1 MKTKPIS
8 CLGAILIALVC
19 NVVKA
24 QPSATASAVWI
35 TNCSQSRFLNING
48 SIGSTNFN
56 NANLGVYTQNSGN
69 LVLSGAQVNTS
80 HNPSTS
86 NVCLAHLYYNVHLQS
101 SPAGAFTSVDLP
113 LLESC
118 NGSNQFPSDGS
129 SCSAGDQK
137 WQGFFSNV
145 NLTAFAA
152 GNYVLEVYFDVQTN
166 NSTPAPA
173 ACNSSLLINNSNN
186 NYKAFFSIQSPN
198 LSSTNPSSCFG
209 NEGSITIGGLI
220 AGATYQ
226 ISYTDDGVPAG
237 PNSYVANG
245 SGQVVISG
253 LNKGFYSNFSLEI
266 NGCVTNLFTG
276 IILSDPIYV
285 PTFDPI
291 PPFCAGTI
299 APTLPPTSKNGIHG
313 TWDPATVDNQNSR
326 SYTFTPD
333 ANQCGMTTSIPVTVI
348 PRSTPT
354 FSFGTTLV
362 ICAGGTVPLLPPTS
376 QNSITGTWSPSIV
389 GNNISGTYTFT
400 PDLGQCATST
410 TLNVV
415 VTPNIT
421 PTFNFGTSLTICAGQ
436 SVPTLVQTSTNGV
449 TGTWSPSTVSNQT
462 SNTYTFTPAGG
473 QCATNTIFTV
483 TVNPNLTPTF
493 SFGTSLTICAGGAV
507 PSLPPTSQN
516 LIGGTWSPSSVSNQT
531 SGIYTFTPAQGQCAT
546 NTTLTVSVNPTI
558 TPTFSFGTNLTI
570 CAGGTV
576 PLLPPLSQNGITGT
590 WSAATVNNQTS
601 GTYTFTPDPGQ
612 CATSTTFAVTVN
624 PNITPSFSFGTSLT
638 ICAGGTVPS
647 LPPTSQNGITGT
659 WSPSSVDNQTSGVY
673 TFTPAGGQCVT
684 GAVIFN
690 VTVTPNLIPTFSFG
704 HSLTICAGGTV
715 PTLPLTSDNGI
726 TGVWNPSVVSN
737 QASGTY
743 TFTVPGQ
750 CVTPYIYTVTVNPIV
765 KPSFSFGTFQSSC
778 IGTQVP
784 VLATTSSNG
793 ITGTWS
799 PSVVD
804 NTVNGTYVFTPDPG
818 QCTDTASFKLEV
830 NAVPTTSI
838 SEDTAVYDGTFIPS
852 YNFITSPGAS
862 TNWTNSNPTIGLG
875 PSGAGTVPS
884 FVATNRGDQDV
895 TGTVTATPVI
905 GGCSGAPQT
914 YTVKV
919 MPLNKDV
926 FVPNVF
932 TPNGD
937 GKNDML
943 YVYGN
948 YIDKVEMH
956 IFNQWG
962 QQIAAIND
970 KSQGWDGK
978 HKGTAQPV
986 GVYVYVLKAQLST
999 GKAVNLKGSITL
1011 LR

>member
-1 MKTKPIS
+1 
-8 CLGAILIALVC
+8 
-19 NVVKA
+19 
-24 QPSATASAVWI
+24 
-35 TNCSQSRFLNING
+35 
-48 SIGSTNFN
+48 
-56 NANLGVYTQNSGN
+56 
-69 LVLSGAQVNTS
+69 
-80 HNPSTS
+80 
-86 NVCLAHLYYNVHLQS
+86 
-101 SPAGAFTSVDLP
+101 
-113 LLESC
+113 
-118 NGSNQFPSDGS
+118 
-129 SCSAGDQK
+129 
-137 WQGFFSNV
+137 
-145 NLTAFAA
+145 
-152 GNYVLEVYFDVQTN
+152 
-166 NSTPAPA
+166 
-173 ACNSSLLINNSNN
+173 
-186 NYKAFFSIQSPN
+186 
-198 LSSTNPSSCFG
+198 
-209 NEGSITIGGLI
+209 
-220 AGATYQ
+220 
-226 ISYTDDGVPAG
+226 
-237 PNSYVANG
+237 
-245 SGQVVISG
+245 

-389 GNNISGTYTFT
+389 DNNISGTYTFT

-546 NTTLTVSVNPTI
+546 NTTLTVSVNPII

-576 PLLPPLSQNGITGT
+576 PLLPPSSQNGITGT
-590 WSAATVNNQTS
+590 WSAATVNNQNS

-612 CATSTTFAVTVN
+612 CATSTSFAVTVN
-624 PNITPSFSFGTSLT
+624 PNITPTFPFGTSLA
-638 ICAGGTVPS
+638 ICAGATVPS
-647 LPPTSQNGITGT
+647 LPATSQNGITGT
-659 WSPSSVDNQTSGVY
+659 WNPTSVDNQTSGVY

-684 GAVIFN
+684 GPVIFN

-715 PTLPLTSDNGI
+715 PALPLTSDNGI

-765 KPSFSFGTFQSSC
+765 KPAFSFGVFQSIC

-804 NTVNGTYVFTPDPG
+804 NAINGTYVFTPDPG
-818 QCTDTASFKLEV
+818 QCTDTTSFKLEV

-875 PSGAGTVPS
+875 PSGVGTVPS

-895 TGTVTATPVI
+895 TGIVTATTGYRRLFGNTSNLHCQSDAI
-905 GGCSGAPQT
+905 EQGCFCTQR
-914 YTVKV
+914 
-919 MPLNKDV
+919 
-926 FVPNVF
+926 
-932 TPNGD
+932 
-937 GKNDML
+937 L
-943 YVYGN
+943 YS
-948 YIDKVEMH
+948 E
-956 IFNQWG
+956 W
-962 QQIAAIND
+962 
-970 KSQGWDGK
+970 
-978 HKGTAQPV
+978 
-986 GVYVYVLKAQLST
+986 
-999 GKAVNLKGSITL
+999 
-1011 LR
+1011 

>member
-1 MKTKPIS
+1 
-8 CLGAILIALVC
+8 
-19 NVVKA
+19 
-24 QPSATASAVWI
+24 
-35 TNCSQSRFLNING
+35 
-48 SIGSTNFN
+48 
-56 NANLGVYTQNSGN
+56 
-69 LVLSGAQVNTS
+69 
-80 HNPSTS
+80 
-86 NVCLAHLYYNVHLQS
+86 
-101 SPAGAFTSVDLP
+101 
-113 LLESC
+113 
-118 NGSNQFPSDGS
+118 
-129 SCSAGDQK
+129 
-137 WQGFFSNV
+137 
-145 NLTAFAA
+145 
-152 GNYVLEVYFDVQTN
+152 
-166 NSTPAPA
+166 
-173 ACNSSLLINNSNN
+173 
-186 NYKAFFSIQSPN
+186 
-198 LSSTNPSSCFG
+198 
-209 NEGSITIGGLI
+209 
-220 AGATYQ
+220 
-226 ISYTDDGVPAG
+226 
-237 PNSYVANG
+237 
-245 SGQVVISG
+245 
-253 LNKGFYSNFSLEI
+253 
-266 NGCVTNLFTG
+266 
-276 IILSDPIYV
+276 
-285 PTFDPI
+285 
-291 PPFCAGTI
+291 
-299 APTLPPTSKNGIHG
+299 
-313 TWDPATVDNQNSR
+313 
-326 SYTFTPD
+326 
-333 ANQCGMTTSIPVTVI
+333 
-348 PRSTPT
+348 
-354 FSFGTTLV
+354 
-362 ICAGGTVPLLPPTS
+362 
-376 QNSITGTWSPSIV
+376 
-389 GNNISGTYTFT
+389 
-400 PDLGQCATST
+400 
-410 TLNVV
+410 
-415 VTPNIT
+415 
-421 PTFNFGTSLTICAGQ
+421 
-436 SVPTLVQTSTNGV
+436 
-449 TGTWSPSTVSNQT
+449 
-462 SNTYTFTPAGG
+462 
-473 QCATNTIFTV
+473 
-483 TVNPNLTPTF
+483 
-493 SFGTSLTICAGGAV
+493 
-507 PSLPPTSQN
+507 
-516 LIGGTWSPSSVSNQT
+516 
-531 SGIYTFTPAQGQCAT
+531 
-546 NTTLTVSVNPTI
+546 LTVSVNPII

-726 TGVWNPSVVSN
+726 TGLWNPSVVSN

-999 GKAVNLKGSITL
+999 GKTVNLKGSITL

>member
-19 NVVKA
+19 NIVKA
-24 QPSATASAVWI
+24 QPSATASALWI
-35 TNCSQSRFLNING
+35 TDCSQSRFLNING

-69 LVLSGAQVNTS
+69 LILSGAQVNTS

-129 SCSAGDQK
+129 SCTAGDQK
-137 WQGFFSNV
+137 WQRFFSNV

-186 NYKAFFSIQSPN
+186 DYKAFFSIQSPN

-546 NTTLTVSVNPTI
+546 NTTLTVSVNPII

-726 TGVWNPSVVSN
+726 TGLWNPSVVSN

-905 GGCSGAPQT
+905 GGCSRAPQT

-932 TPNGD
+932 TPKGD
-937 GKNDML
+937 GKHDML

-999 GKAVNLKGSITL
+999 GKTVNLKGSITL